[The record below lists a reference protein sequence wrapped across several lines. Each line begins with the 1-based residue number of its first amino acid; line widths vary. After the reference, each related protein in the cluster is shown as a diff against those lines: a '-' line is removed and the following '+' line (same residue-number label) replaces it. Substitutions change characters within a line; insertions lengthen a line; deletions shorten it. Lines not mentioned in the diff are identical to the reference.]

1 MLTKN
6 EFSILFFAVAFTIYL
21 IAYYLFI
28 AFPYYKMYQ
37 RANLKNPWIAFIP
50 LIGQFKIF
58 NLANF
63 SMWYYLA
70 LIGIAFIPFVGA
82 LIIFIFMI
90 YVYCKIFKNFCLG
103 PLGTII
109 GIFFAPFVIWYIVL
123 ARKPFIGQLNPKF
136 TNPFMAEFNPEFTD

>member
-1 MLTKN
+1 MLIKN
-6 EFSILFFAVAFTIYL
+6 EFTLFFAIALITYL
-21 IAYYLFI
+21 VIYYLFV

-70 LIGIAFIPFVGA
+70 LIGIAFIPFVGI
-82 LIIFIFMI
+82 LIVGIFSI
-90 YVYCKIFKNFCLG
+90 YMYYKILKNFCLG
-103 PLGTII
+103 PLGII
-109 GIFFAPFVIWYIVL
+109 LGIFFTPIVIWYIVL

-136 TNPFMAEFNPEFTD
+136 TNPFNAATGPDYTI

>member
-1 MLTKN
+1 MLIKN
-6 EFSILFFAVAFTIYL
+6 EFTLFFAITLITYL
-21 IAYYLFI
+21 VIYYLFV

-50 LIGQFKIF
+50 LIGQFKVF

-90 YVYCKIFKNFCLG
+90 YVYCKILKNFCLG
-103 PLGTII
+103 PLGII
-109 GIFFAPFVIWYIVL
+109 LGIFFTPFVIWYIVL
-123 ARKPFIGQLNPKF
+123 ARKPFVGQLNPKF
-136 TNPFMAEFNPEFTD
+136 TNPFNAATGPDYTI

>member
-1 MLTKN
+1 MINNDL
-6 EFSILFFAVAFTIYL
+6 SPLFFVIALAIYL
-21 IAYYLFI
+21 VIYYALV

-37 RANLKNPWIAFIP
+37 RANLKNPWIAFVPI
-50 LIGQFKIF
+50 IGSFKIF

-90 YVYCKIFKNFCLG
+90 YVYCKILKNFCLG
-103 PLGTII
+103 PLGII
-109 GIFFAPFVIWYIVL
+109 LGIFFTPIVIWYIVL

-136 TNPFMAEFNPEFTD
+136 TNPFMAEFNPEFTE